1 MANFTTTNVLQ
12 TSVVS
17 YMEGLRMVP
26 NQWEQA
32 YEVLNNDV
40 PSLRIAS
47 FSGVGELPV
56 WTGDEDISTAVVSER
71 GSKTLDYVQYALE
84 VRVPKLNAR
93 DVPGLVEQAARKL
106 GIAVASTRGTVA
118 AAKLNNAHGTT
129 TTADGQALA
138 STAHTTRSG
147 ATRSNKLTT
156 AFDRTA
162 LFAAIALARNW
173 ESYEN
178 LDYDIA
184 DLGWYL
190 MWPTSNTTFEETVIE
205 VLGSSYSSSEM
216 QVNAA
221 AGRNI
226 TPIGWAKFT
235 DSTQWALISKAE
247 KPLVLWD
254 RIQPEETMT
263 VDTSSRLIKI
273 TADSAMVAQVRPQ
286 PEGFIGADYV

>member
-17 YMEGLRMVP
+17 YMEGLRFVP
-26 NQWEQA
+26 STWEQA
-32 YEVLNNDV
+32 YEVMNNDV

-47 FSGVGELPV
+47 FSGIGEMPV
-56 WTGDEDISTAVVSER
+56 WAGDEDISTAVVSER

-84 VRVPKLNAR
+84 VRIPKLNAR
-93 DVPGLVEQAARKL
+93 DVPGLVEQAGRKL
-106 GIAVASTRGTVA
+106 GIAVASTRATVA
-118 AAKLNNAHGTT
+118 AAKLNNAFGST

-147 ATRSNKLTT
+147 ATRSNKLTS

-162 LFAAIALARNW
+162 LFAAINLARNW
-173 ESYEN
+173 VSYEN

-190 MWPTSNTTFEETVIE
+190 MYPASNTTFEETVTE
-205 VLGSSYSSSEM
+205 VLGSQYSSSEM

-221 AGRNI
+221 QGRNI
-226 TPIGWAKFT
+226 TPISWHKLT
-235 DSTQWALISKAE
+235 DATHWHLMSKAE
-247 KPLVLWD
+247 KALVLWD

-273 TADSAMVAQVRPQ
+273 TADSAMVSQCKPQ
-286 PEGFIGADYV
+286 PEGIISSDA